1 MRLPLAQSRRPLAS
15 SQPRLDETSPLDE
28 RRAHPGWV
36 AALVVLTTIILVMS
50 LESLAVAL
58 PAMMTSMRVGLQEMS
73 WTMTGFLVSR
83 TLFVGTAGWLGNRL
97 GNRNLFALCLAVFL
111 GGALGCG
118 LAWRFEALVIF
129 RILQGMGAGPLLPLI
144 MVILH
149 ESFPP
154 EQRGLAQSF
163 YMIGDAAGAICGR
176 GLAGYLIEL
185 LGWRSIF
192 YINLPLGLI
201 ALVGLLIIVPNRR
214 DEQAHSFDPL
224 GLLFLSG
231 FVACLLVGLQSGAQ
245 NGWEHTGVSVLLML
259 SGASF
264 VAFLVTEYRVTE
276 PLIDLSLF
284 RHRAYS
290 LVCLISAINMIGLI
304 GAVIITPIMLQRLLN
319 LTPIH
324 AGLILVPGAIA
335 WGVVG
340 PISGKLGDRMD
351 VRWLLMASFTLNIW
365 ALWQLASVTLEMPST
380 VLTWRAT
387 CMWGTM
393 ALSFTPLFLVC
404 MRTVPTRSLRMATG
418 MMNLMRGLA
427 SVAGIAIVSIA
438 LDHRQRYHFQALAQE
453 QSQHTLEIAPIL
465 DRLYHLWLGQGD
477 WSGLAAHKAMA
488 LLSGQLHT
496 EAALRA
502 YQECYLGFALLYVL
516 LVFLV
521 WGLHPRYTVPESAPT
536 ARE

>member
-1 MRLPLAQSRRPLAS
+1 MRLSLTQSRQQFAK
-15 SQPRLDETSPLDE
+15 SQLRLNSTPPREE

-36 AALVVLTTIILVMS
+36 AAIVVLTTIILVMS

-97 GNRNLFALCLAVFL
+97 GNRNLFALSLAVFL

-118 LAWRFEALVIF
+118 LAWRFEALVIW
-129 RILQGMGAGPLLPLI
+129 RIVQGMGAGPLLPLF

-163 YMIGDAAGAICGR
+163 YMIGDAAGAVCGR
-176 GLAGYLIEL
+176 GLAGYLIES

-192 YINLPLGLI
+192 YIHIPLGLI

-214 DEQAHSFDPL
+214 DEQAQSFDPL

-245 NGWEHTGVSVLLML
+245 DGWEHTGVRVLLML
-259 SGASF
+259 AAASF
-264 VAFLVTEYRVTE
+264 AAFLVTECRVTE

-284 RHRAYS
+284 RRRAYS
-290 LVCLISAINMIGLI
+290 LICLISAINMIGLI
-304 GAVIITPIMLQRLLN
+304 GVVMITPIMLQRLLH

-324 AGLILVPGAIA
+324 AGLILVPGAVA
-335 WGVVG
+335 WGVAG
-340 PISGKLGDRMD
+340 PIGGKLGDRMD
-351 VRWLLMASFTLNIW
+351 ARWLLVASFTLNIW
-365 ALWQLASVTLEMPST
+365 TLWQLASVTLETPST
-380 VLTWRAT
+380 VLSWRVT
-387 CMWGTM
+387 CLFCTM

-404 MRTVPTRSLRMATG
+404 MRSVPTRSLR
-418 MMNLMRGLA
+418 
-427 SVAGIAIVSIA
+427 IA
-438 LDHRQRYHFQALAQE
+438 
-453 QSQHTLEIAPIL
+453 
-465 DRLYHLWLGQGD
+465 
-477 WSGLAAHKAMA
+477 
-488 LLSGQLHT
+488 
-496 EAALRA
+496 
-502 YQECYLGFALLYVL
+502 
-516 LVFLV
+516 
-521 WGLHPRYTVPESAPT
+521 
-536 ARE
+536 